1 MRRLQVGLVL
11 DSLWMGLQ
19 NVAFGLGVLIGKHED
34 GSGERLW
41 RS

>member
-1 MRRLQVGLVL
+1 MRRLRVDLVL
-11 DSLWMGLQ
+11 DGHWMGLRTA
-19 NVAFGLGVLIGKHED
+19 VFGVGVLIGKHED